1 MLKKI
6 SIVLALAVS
15 GCMVSEEEKPAG
27 SGKKNE
33 EVNVY
38 THRHYA
44 VDRKIFRQFFR
55 ETGIYV
61 NVIDDDADKL
71 LVRLEKEGK
80 NSPCDVF
87 MTVDAGRLVRAKE
100 MGLLQPIV
108 QEKILGTVPANL
120 RDNEGYW
127 IAQTVR
133 ARVIIYSKDRVQPNQ
148 LSTYED
154 LADPKWKGKL
164 TVRSSDNI
172 YNQSLLAS
180 MIAHNG
186 REAAGKWA
194 AGIVSNLS
202 GDPKGNDKDQ
212 VKAIAAGQADVSF
225 VNTYYLGQ
233 MMESKD
239 AGEKDAIGKVGVFYP
254 NQEGRGAH
262 INISGAGIA
271 KYAPHKTNAEKLI
284 EFMLRNDI
292 QAMFA
297 EANDEFPARQGVKV
311 KPALAEWASF
321 KTDTL
326 DLQKL
331 GELNKDALILFNN
344 ANWK

>member
-1 MLKKI
+1 MT
-6 SIVLALAVS
+6 LA
-15 GCMVSEEEKPAG
+15 GCMMSEDEKPV
-27 SGKKNE
+27 GKDKKHE

-71 LVRLEKEGK
+71 MVRLEKEGK

-100 MGLLQPIV
+100 KGLLQPIDDD
-108 QEKILGTVPANL
+108 KILNMVPANL
-120 RDNEGYW
+120 RDDQGYW
-127 IAQTVR
+127 LAQTVR
-133 ARVIIYSKDRVQPNQ
+133 ARVIVYSRERVRPNQ

-154 LADPKWKGKL
+154 LADAKWKGKL

-180 MIAHNG
+180 LIAHNG
-186 REAAGKWA
+186 SDAAGDWA
-194 AGIVSNLS
+194 AGIVSNLAVE
-202 GDPKGNDKDQ
+202 PRGNDKDQ
-212 VKAIAAGQADVSF
+212 VKAIAAGEADVSF

-233 MMESKD
+233 MIESAD
-239 AGEKDAIGKVGVFYP
+239 AGERDAVSKIGVFFP

-271 KYAPHKTNAEKLI
+271 RYAPHKTNAQKLI
-284 EFMLRNDI
+284 EFMLRDDI
-292 QAMFA
+292 QEMFA
-297 EANDEFPARQGVKV
+297 EANNEFPARKGVSV
-311 KPALAEWASF
+311 KPVLKEWLNF

-326 DLQKL
+326 SLQKL
-331 GELNKDALILFNN
+331 GELNRETLILFNA

>member
-1 MLKKI
+1 MRKI
-6 SIVLALAVS
+6 LTVVLMTLA
-15 GCMVSEEEKPAG
+15 GCMMSEDEKPV
-27 SGKKNE
+27 GKDKKHE

-71 LVRLEKEGK
+71 MVRLEKEGK

-100 MGLLQPIV
+100 KGLLQPIDDD
-108 QEKILGTVPANL
+108 KILNMVPANL
-120 RDNEGYW
+120 RDDQGYW
-127 IAQTVR
+127 LAQTVR
-133 ARVIIYSKDRVQPNQ
+133 ARVIVYSRERVRPNQ

-154 LADPKWKGKL
+154 LADAKWKGKL

-180 MIAHNG
+180 LIAHNG
-186 REAAGKWA
+186 SDAAGDWA
-194 AGIVSNLS
+194 AGIVSNLAVE
-202 GDPKGNDKDQ
+202 PRGNDKDQ
-212 VKAIAAGQADVSF
+212 VKAIAAGEADVSF

-233 MMESKD
+233 MIESAD
-239 AGEKDAIGKVGVFYP
+239 AGERDAVSKIGVFFP

-271 KYAPHKTNAEKLI
+271 RYAPHKTNAQKLI
-284 EFMLRNDI
+284 EFMLRDDI
-292 QAMFA
+292 QEMFA
-297 EANDEFPARQGVKV
+297 EANNEFPARKGVSV
-311 KPALAEWASF
+311 KPVLKEWLNF

-326 DLQKL
+326 SLQKL
-331 GELNKDALILFNN
+331 GELNRETLILFNA